1 MNRQVKVAAATA
13 FLAGLVLAACSDTY
27 LYDERREREI
37 PADRSVSVQGEF
49 CTPGSDQVVRPIK
62 ILIAMDA
69 SQSMSVTDPDGS
81 RARAV
86 VELLDA
92 LPQEREVSILVML
105 FAGSTTAFLSK
116 NGLQNFESVMDF
128 DQGDRDVLRQRILN
142 FTAPGNMANRDSTDF
157 VKPLSDIYA
166 IINRDIANTRLMRR
180 GEETRARYSVIFLSD
195 GQPTNNQ
202 DDELLCDTGGSN
214 VVRRIRQLKDL
225 ADDVKVN
232 TVHVFLPTQPINS
245 SVCDLDGGQIPPPPA
260 GSNCEIPN
268 LPPGSCPL
276 LIINQNAERLSRMA
290 DLGGG
295 NFRDFRNGEPINFL
309 NFQFGQVRRTFVFD
323 RVVVSNFSAPA
334 GSPLELP
341 QRTYCSLPPACSTP
355 ATQPD
360 NTIEVFAA
368 DTDSDGLLDEDEFRA
383 RTEPW
388 VVDSDFDG
396 FSDGIEVYFN
406 TRGGRFNPIGRLADG
421 GGSDQGCP
429 PELRG
434 VDSDCDGLLDC
445 DEQLIGTNARRIDS
459 DDDGVPDSIEFKLT
473 TQPASKDLDE
483 DPDNDGIVNA
493 TELQLHTDPH
503 AVDAEKLSV
512 NGYRYEVKKQGG
524 INELG
529 QQCWDLRVDNIL
541 LANTLPDIRDAGIGA
556 NGLPDPRRGA
566 GYNDIF
572 ISIAMRPGD
581 DPTGR
586 SIQRV
591 FRHRTTRF
599 PVGGI
604 RSPPDGIIRVKDS
617 DFVAGCPAPPTGT
630 AP

>member
-1 MNRQVKVAAATA
+1 MTAATKWA
-13 FLAGLVLAACSDTY
+13 SLAGVLVGLLLAACSDTY

-37 PADRSVSVQGEF
+37 PADRSVSLQGEF

-62 ILIAMDA
+62 ILLAMDS
-69 SQSMSVTDPDGS
+69 SQSMTVTDPNGT

-86 VELLDA
+86 VDLLDN

-116 NGLQNFESVMDF
+116 SGLQQFESVMDF
-128 DQGDRDVLRQRILN
+128 DQGDRDILRQRILN
-142 FTAPGNMANRDSTDF
+142 YAAPGNMANRDSTDF

-202 DDELLCDTGGSN
+202 DDELLCDMGGSN

-232 TVHVFLPTQPINS
+232 TVHVFLPTQPVNS
-245 SVCDLDGGQIPPPPA
+245 SVCDLDGGSIPPPPA
-260 GSNCEIPN
+260 GASCEIPN

-276 LIINQNAERLSRMA
+276 IIINQNAERLARMA

-295 NFRDFRNGEPINFL
+295 NFRDFRNSEPINFL
-309 NFQFGQVRRTFVFD
+309 NFSFGQVRRTFVFD
-323 RVVVSNFSAPA
+323 RVLVSNFSSAP
-334 GSPLELP
+334 GSPLAL
-341 QRTYCSLPPACSTP
+341 
-355 ATQPD
+355 
-360 NTIEVFAA
+360 A
-368 DTDSDGLLDEDEFRA
+368 DTDSDGLFDADEVRA

-388 VVDSDFDG
+388 VVDSDSDG
-396 FSDGIEVYFN
+396 FSDGIELYFN
-406 TRGGRFNPIGRLADG
+406 ARGGMFNPIGRLRDG

-459 DDDGVPDSIEFKLT
+459 DDDGVPDSVEFKLG
-473 TQPASKDLDE
+473 TQPASKDLDQ
-483 DPDNDGIVNA
+483 DPDNDGLSNA
-493 TELQLHTDPH
+493 TELQLHTDPGE
-503 AVDAEKLSV
+503 VDAQKLSV
-512 NGYRYEVKKQGG
+512 NGYRYEVLKRGG
-524 INELG
+524 IDELG
-529 QQCWDLRVDNIL
+529 RQCWDLRVDNIL
-541 LANTLPDIRDAGIGA
+541 LANTLPDTRDAGVDDAGVSA
-556 NGLPDPRRGA
+556 YRRGA

-572 ISIAMRPGD
+572 VSIAMRPGD
-581 DPTGR
+581 DPAGR
-586 SIQRV
+586 VLHRV
-591 FRHRTTRF
+591 FRHQTTRF

-617 DFVAGCPAPPTGT
+617 DFVAGCPPPSGGV
-630 AP
+630 PVP

>member
-1 MNRQVKVAAATA
+1 MTAATKWA
-13 FLAGLVLAACSDTY
+13 SLAGVLVGLLLAACSDTY

-37 PADRSVSVQGEF
+37 PADRSVSLQGEF
-49 CTPGSDQVVRPIK
+49 CTPGSDRVVRPIK
-62 ILIAMDA
+62 ILLAMDS
-69 SQSMSVTDPDGS
+69 SQSMTVTDPNGT

-86 VELLDA
+86 VDLLDN

-116 NGLQNFESVMDF
+116 SGLQQFESVMDF
-128 DQGDRDVLRQRILN
+128 DQGDRDILRQRILN
-142 FTAPGNMANRDSTDF
+142 YAAPGNMANRDSTDF

-202 DDELLCDTGGSN
+202 DDELLCDMGGSN

-232 TVHVFLPTQPINS
+232 TVHVFLPTQPVNS
-245 SVCDLDGGQIPPPPA
+245 SVCDLDGGSIPPPPA
-260 GSNCEIPN
+260 GASCEIPN

-276 LIINQNAERLSRMA
+276 IIINQNAERLARMA

-295 NFRDFRNGEPINFL
+295 NFRDFRNSEPINFL
-309 NFQFGQVRRTFVFD
+309 NFSFGQVRRTFVFD
-323 RVVVSNFSAPA
+323 RVLVSNFSSAP
-334 GSPLELP
+334 GSPLAL
-341 QRTYCSLPPACSTP
+341 
-355 ATQPD
+355 
-360 NTIEVFAA
+360 A
-368 DTDSDGLLDEDEFRA
+368 DTDSDGLFDADEVRA

-388 VVDSDFDG
+388 VVDSDSDG
-396 FSDGIEVYFN
+396 FSDGIELYFN
-406 TRGGRFNPIGRLADG
+406 ARGGMFNPIGRLRDG

-459 DDDGVPDSIEFKLT
+459 DDDGVPDSVEFKLG
-473 TQPASKDLDE
+473 TQPASKDLDQ
-483 DPDNDGIVNA
+483 DPDNDGLSNA
-493 TELQLHTDPH
+493 TELQLHTDPGQ
-503 AVDAEKLSV
+503 VDAQKLSV
-512 NGYRYEVKKQGG
+512 NGYRYEVLKRGG
-524 INELG
+524 IDELG
-529 QQCWDLRVDNIL
+529 RQCWDLRVDNIL
-541 LANTLPDIRDAGIGA
+541 LANTLPDTRDAGVDDAGVSA
-556 NGLPDPRRGA
+556 YRRGA

-572 ISIAMRPGD
+572 VSIAMRPGD
-581 DPTGR
+581 DPAGR
-586 SIQRV
+586 VLHRV
-591 FRHRTTRF
+591 FRHQTTRF

-617 DFVAGCPAPPTGT
+617 DFVAGCPPPSGGV
-630 AP
+630 PVP